1 MALTAQPYFAGLLGD
16 DEVAALLDSG
26 TDIAAMLRFEKALAR
41 AEVQAGLI
49 ESEAAEAVIAAIGG
63 FEPDM
68 RRLAAAT
75 LRDGV
80 PVPDLVNQLRETIG
94 EKWGRALHFGA
105 TTQDVVDTAMALKLA
120 PVFALIE
127 KRLGVV
133 DDVLAGLLDRF
144 GAEPLMAYSRMQAAI
159 MITAGDRISVWRNS
173 VARVAE
179 GLSRQKQQM
188 LVLSLAGAAGT
199 AEKFEDRIGAVRN
212 AMAGELGLSVPDY
225 VPHTDRGRIADF
237 GSFLSRITGAL
248 GKIGQDVALMVQNG
262 IDQVE
267 ISGGG
272 GSSAMPH
279 KHNPV
284 LAEVLVALARYNA
297 TQVSGVHQALVHEQE
312 RSGSAWTLEWLILP
326 QMIEAAALSLAHG
339 AAMLTSIER
348 FGERR

>member
-26 TDIAAMLRFEKALAR
+26 TDIAAMLRFEQSLAR
-41 AEVQAGLI
+41 AEAQAGLI
-49 ESEAAEAVIAAIGG
+49 DSEAAEAVLAAIGG

-68 RRLAAAT
+68 RRLTAAT

-94 EKWGRALHFGA
+94 EKWGKALHFGA

-133 DDVLAGLLDRF
+133 DDALAGLMDRF

-159 MITAGDRISVWRNS
+159 MITAGDRISVWRNTL
-173 VARVAE
+173 ARVAE
-179 GLSRQKQQM
+179 ALSRQKQQM

-199 AEKFEDRIGAVRN
+199 AEKFGDRIGAVRN
-212 AMAGELGLSVPDY
+212 AMAHELGLSVPDY

-326 QMIEAAALSLAHG
+326 QMIEAAALALAHG

-348 FGERR
+348 IGERH